1 MTEVHVPTALT
12 RQRVA
17 TTVPEQVDVAIIGA
31 GLGGL
36 MAAAH
41 LGLQGRSVALFDAHY
56 VAGGCC
62 TMFSRGSGDH
72 RYNFDIGLHYLGDC
86 GPDGRIPTML
96 RAVGVEVDFRPM
108 DQDGFDTL
116 VLPGLRFRIPA
127 DIDLYRERLVAL
139 FPREKKGIDR
149 YVRLH
154 HEVERLGNQVGRA
167 GGFSLMAEALLHG
180 RLAARYQNATI
191 GAFLD
196 TCTQE
201 PALRA
206 IFLGQH
212 GDYGLPPSK
221 VSAMLH
227 CGLANHYFK
236 GAYYPVGG
244 GQVIADKL
252 AAVIEAQGGSL
263 HLRHPVRGI
272 EVDGGG
278 RANGIRYA
286 TPRGEERVLPAKVV
300 LSNADLKQTLLEL
313 IPQGLLPEVERAR
326 AQGFEM
332 GGALYITC
340 LGVTADMAQK
350 GMVAT
355 NYWQSDSNDVE
366 LMYQE
371 ATLPD
376 GSPKTQGCYITSASF
391 KDPDTVGH
399 VPPGVTG
406 IEVMTLVP
414 GRPQAWGVDPDM
426 ARGPLYRQSDVYLA
440 RKASVEQQL
449 VDRLE
454 TLFPGTA
461 ETIVFRESA
470 SPVSHTRFTWASEGS
485 GYGIAATPAQFLRNR
500 PGYRGPLP
508 GLYLCGSSTRAG
520 HGVVS
525 ALQSGEKVAR
535 RIAQDW

>member
-1 MTEVHVPTALT
+1 MPEVSLPTAET
-12 RQRVA
+12 RRRVS
-17 TTVPEQVDVAIIGA
+17 TPLPGRVDVAVIGA

-41 LGLQGRSVALFDAHY
+41 LARQGRSVAVFDAHY

-62 TMFSRGSGDH
+62 TQFSRGSGAE
-72 RYNFDIGLHYLGDC
+72 RYHFDIGLHYVGDC
-86 GPDGRIPTML
+86 GPGGRIPTML

-108 DQDGFDTL
+108 DPDGFDTL

-127 DIDLYRERLVAL
+127 DRELYRERLVAL
-139 FPREKKGIDR
+139 FPGERRGIDR
-149 YVRLH
+149 YLRLLR
-154 HEVERLGNQVGRA
+154 EVEALAGGVGR
-167 GGFSLMAEALLHG
+167 GGFALFKTALLHG
-180 RLAARYQNATI
+180 RLAARQQDATI

-196 TCTQE
+196 DCTRE
-201 PALRA
+201 PTLRA
-206 IFLGQH
+206 ILLGQH

-227 CGLANHYFK
+227 CGLANHYFA

-244 GQVIADKL
+244 GQVIADRL
-252 AAVIEAQGGSL
+252 AAVVEAAGGTI

-272 EVDGGG
+272 EVDAAG
-278 RANGIRYA
+278 RACGLRLS
-286 TPRGEERVLPAKVV
+286 TPRGEEQVLPAGAV

-313 IPQGLLPEVERAR
+313 VPPGHLPAADRAR
-326 AQGFEM
+326 AEGFEM

-340 LGVTADMAQK
+340 LAVTADMAAK
-350 GMVAT
+350 GMTAT
-355 NYWQSDSNDVE
+355 NYWQSDSTDVE
-366 LMYQE
+366 AMYQE

-376 GSPKTQGCYITSASF
+376 GSPMTRGCYVTSATF
-391 KDPDTVGH
+391 KDPDTPGH
-399 VPPGVTG
+399 APPGVTS

-414 GRPQAWGVDPDM
+414 GRPAAWGVDPAQ
-426 ARGPLYRQSDVYLA
+426 ARGPLYRGSALYQA

-454 TLFPGTA
+454 ALFPGTA

-485 GYGIAATPAQFLRNR
+485 GYGIAATPAQFLRKR

-525 ALQSGEKVAR
+525 ALQSGEKAAK
-535 RIAQDW
+535 RILADG